1 MKGID
6 QTYLLSDS
14 KFVVGLEKLDSRG
27 ASMAVV
33 AVISRTQEGRTEAA
47 KERIRDAALWLFG
60 ENGYE
65 ATNLAAISLKAGFS
79 RTLAQYHY
87 PDKSDL
93 ALELL
98 DERIRRDN
106 HLELLNCADEADA
119 DRAWDCLIRHLESV
133 SAYYGTLHGSSERSI
148 LVRGEMALHA
158 AALMGADAV
167 LSARV
172 HDLTVDL
179 ISRIERLFEICRK
192 AGLISVHSDAHAL
205 AILHVHSIWGLAQA
219 LFANPKG
226 GKPIAAAFEQIHV
239 LLEALRTPEKL

>member
-1 MKGID
+1 MA
-6 QTYLLSDS
+6 
-14 KFVVGLEKLDSRG
+14 GL
-27 ASMAVV
+27 AVM
-33 AVISRTQEGRTEAA
+33 SRTQEERTEAA
-47 KERIRDAALWLFG
+47 KERIRDAALSLFG

-65 ATNLAAISLKAGFS
+65 ATTLAAISLKAGFS

-87 PDKSDL
+87 PEKSDL

-106 HLELLNCADEADA
+106 HLDLLECRDGLPAEEA
-119 DRAWDCLIRHLESV
+119 WGCLIRHLEAV
-133 SAYYGTLHGSSERSI
+133 SAYYANLHGGGDHGI
-148 LVRGEMALHA
+148 MVRGEMALHA
-158 AALMGADAV
+158 AALMGADEA

-179 ISRIERLFEICRK
+179 IARIEKLFEMCRK
-192 AGLISVHSDAHAL
+192 SGLIAEDSDAHAL

-226 GKPIAAAFEQIHV
+226 GKTIAAAFRQIRI
-239 LLEALRTPEKL
+239 LMDALRTPVTT